1 MTDWELHRRAQLCI
15 AQFYLTNSKRPE
27 SLVKGVYP
35 SHVKRGQGCF
45 LWDHQGKKYLDFITG
60 LGTNLIGYGHDR
72 VNAAIA
78 AQLAHGYS
86 HSLATHIELEAAE
99 KLKELFPFVDAVKWT
114 KTGSA
119 ACSAAVRI
127 ARAATGRDII
137 LSDGYHGTD
146 EEFVSLSPPAIGIP
160 NRFGEPYSAKI
171 SSLASRAIA
180 ADCAAVIVEP
190 VITDASDARRA
201 WLQQLRTDC
210 SKHGVLLIFD
220 EIITGFRWPRF
231 SVAEYWGITPD
242 LICLGKAIA
251 NGMPLAA
258 VGGKYAV
265 MNCGEYFISSTY
277 AGETLSLSAAKET
290 MTLLQTQYDCSWL
303 WANGQRFLEE
313 FNGIYGDKIWL
324 EGYPSRSAFKGDE
337 MTRALFMQECCKAG
351 MLIGPSFW
359 INYPI
364 IDEAKNA
371 MLSMKAILARIR
383 RGEVKL
389 EGEMPRSPFAQRVRE
404 VT

>member
-1 MTDWELHRRAQLCI
+1 MNWDLHRRAQLCI
-15 AQFYLTNSKRPE
+15 AQNYLTNSKRPE

-35 SHVKRGQGCF
+35 THVKRGQGCF

-60 LGTNLIGYGHDR
+60 LGTNLLGYGHDR

-86 HSLATHIELEAAE
+86 HSLATHLELETAE

-114 KTGSA
+114 KTGSD

-127 ARAATGRDII
+127 ARAKTGRDWI
-137 LSDGYHGTD
+137 LSEGYHGTD
-146 EEFVSLSPPAIGIP
+146 DGFVSLTPPAVGVPP
-160 NRFGEPYSAKI
+160 NQHVRKYVDLPETWGDVA
-171 SSLASRAIA
+171 AI
-180 ADCAAVIVEP
+180 IVEP

-210 SKHGVLLIFD
+210 TKHGVLLIFD
-220 EIITGFRWPRF
+220 EIITGFRWPKF
-231 SVAEYWGITPD
+231 SVAECWGITPD

-251 NGMPLAA
+251 GGMPLAA
-258 VGGKYAV
+258 VGGKYSV
-265 MNCGEYFISSTY
+265 MNCDEYFISSTY
-277 AGETLSLSAAKET
+277 AGETLSLAAGKEV

-303 WANGQRFLEE
+303 WANGQRFLDE
-313 FNGIYGDKIWL
+313 FNSLLPEKITID
-324 EGYPSRSAFKGDE
+324 GYPSRGAFKGDLL
-337 MTRALFMQECCKAG
+337 TRGLFFQEACKAG
-351 MLIGPSFW
+351 MLFGPGW
-359 INYPI
+359 WLNYPL

-371 MLSMKAILARIR
+371 MVSIKAIMERIK

-389 EGEMPRSPFAQRVRE
+389 EGELPQSPHAQRARE
-404 VT
+404 VQ